1 LHIFPEKENFE
12 MSKPK
17 APKLPKEA
25 VKFAKSMGLD
35 LDGLEPEAE
44 DIWKMLDEMSNSNPA
59 QYEQFVSQQL
69 QSAKEDVTK
78 KVDPKEERRSFRPIG
93 KLVVHELS
101 IQDEP

>member
-1 LHIFPEKENFE
+1 

-25 VKFAKSMGLD
+25 VQFAKSMGLD

-69 QSAKEDVTK
+69 QSAKEEDVAK
-78 KVDPKEERRSFRPIG
+78 KADPKDERRSFRPTG
-93 KLVVHELS
+93 KYEVDDINPCQTLLS
-101 IQDEP
+101 